1 MSYYEAKEDNVR
13 IERKNGFTVYLP
25 PCSVCGKPVK
35 SWSYI
40 RGNNYRCADCKI
52 RGYKNNDRN

>member
-40 RGNNYRCADCKI
+40 RGNRLPRKLIFALQMYAKMR
-52 RGYKNNDRN
+52 Y

>member
-25 PCSVCGKPVK
+25 PCSACGKPVK

-52 RGYKNNDRN
+52 RGYKK